1 MKRIFKPLIVLL
13 LVSAIIGL
21 LIAPALYS
29 TKAETTTFPTERN
42 FSLINSLPG
51 KEKDKASEVLKKK
64 PKPKKSGTPSK
75 SSPAKPVESPK
86 PTVTSQ
92 PIESPKPTVTPQPI
106 ESPKPTVTP
115 QPTVTP
121 KPGRTPDEYGYLVPI
136 VTFTTKSCV
145 IKGSTVLLTYNV
157 SLSEGNHYS
166 YQEPWRGG
174 RIWTVRDGRSWSF
187 EYVEALPSWLINE
200 PRTILPDRSL
210 KIIGSN
216 KTDYIPLPNLEFSS
230 CK

>member
-86 PTVTSQ
+86 PTVT
-92 PIESPKPTVTPQPI
+92 PQPI
-106 ESPKPTVTP
+106 ES
-115 QPTVTP
+115 P

-136 VTFTTKSCV
+136 VTFNMKSCV